1 MDQKWS
7 EMPAAARAGVIVVSA
22 VVGLLALGVI
32 AFVLGLLV
40 RAVGWA
46 WS

>member
-7 EMPAAARAGVIVVSA
+7 EMPPATKAGVIIVSV

-32 AFVLGLLV
+32 AFALGLLV
-40 RAVGWA
+40 RAVEWA